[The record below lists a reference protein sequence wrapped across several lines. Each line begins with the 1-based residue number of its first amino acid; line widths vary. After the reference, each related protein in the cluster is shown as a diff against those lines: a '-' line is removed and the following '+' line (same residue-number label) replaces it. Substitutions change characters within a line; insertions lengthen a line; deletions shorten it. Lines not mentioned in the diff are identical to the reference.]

1 MVIIIVVLAGTYC
14 VLTVLGGKGEGQRK
28 IIAGVPWS
36 AGS

>member
-1 MVIIIVVLAGTYC
+1 MVIIVVLAGTYC
-14 VLTVLGGKGEGQRK
+14 VLTVLGGKGEGQRQ